1 MLVVKINRLIECH
14 ERAVKD
20 EIWGIVKTKL
30 LKKDCTTKAYAE
42 HDGYKVFRTV
52 TSLIII

>member
-52 TSLIII
+52 TSLII